1 MLRKL
6 RRRPLESKS
15 GLLALLVALAAA
27 EAAVLLLRPRAGL
40 ISPLPVDA
48 GDFFTPAQVDRA
60 RDFRNPQLALY
71 GAILL
76 VEAGA
81 LVFLIRRGAT
91 RLPRSPLA
99 AGAAV
104 SLALTAV
111 TLPLGAIMRQRGIDV
126 GLVTRSWAGWTG
138 DVAKSAAIGAVLA
151 ALGAGLAAL
160 LARRFGR
167 RWWIPGAALVVLVG
181 GAFQFAGPV
190 VLDPVF
196 NEFTPLPA
204 GELRRDVMALADEAG
219 VDVGE
224 VYEMDA
230 SKRTTAANAYV
241 TGLGS
246 TKRVVIYDN
255 LLEDFTPEQV
265 RVVVAHE
272 LAHVHYSDVP
282 HGLLYL
288 LLVAPFAFFAVTRLA
303 DGWAGTD
310 RRRWIPALALA
321 IGVVSI
327 PVTMISNQ
335 LSRDVEARADV
346 YALRLTGEGAT
357 EPFIGFQRRI
367 TITNVGDP
375 DPPGWVHGLLGTHP
389 TAVQRIGIAQAY
401 AGTSGR

>member
-1 MLRKL
+1 MLSKL
-6 RRRPLESKS
+6 RRRPSDSKS
-15 GLLALLVALAAA
+15 GLLVLVVALVAA
-27 EAAVLLLRPRAGL
+27 EIAVLLLRPRTGL
-40 ISPLPVDA
+40 VAPLPVDA
-48 GDFFTPAQVDRA
+48 GDFFTPGQIDRA

-81 LVFLIRRGAT
+81 LVFLIRRSAA
-91 RLPRSPLA
+91 RLPRSPLM
-99 AGAAV
+99 AGVVV

-111 TLPLGAIMRQRGIDV
+111 TLPLVAIMRQRGIDV
-126 GLVTRSWAGWTG
+126 GLVTRSWGGWTG

-167 RWWIPGAALVVLVG
+167 RWWMPGAALVVLVG

-204 GELRRDVMALADEAG
+204 GELRRDVLALADEAG
-219 VDVGE
+219 VKVGE

-241 TGLGS
+241 AGLGS

-255 LLEDFTPEQV
+255 LLEDFTPEQA
-265 RVVVAHE
+265 RIVVAHE

-282 HGLLYL
+282 NGLLYL
-288 LLVAPFAFFAVTRLA
+288 LLVAPFGFFAVTRLA
-303 DGWAGTD
+303 DRWAGAEP
-310 RRRWIPALALA
+310 RRWVPALALA
-321 IGVVSI
+321 LGVVST

-335 LSRDVEARADV
+335 LSRDVEARADA
-346 YALRLTGEGAT
+346 YALRLTGESAA

-367 TITNVGDP
+367 TVTNVGDP